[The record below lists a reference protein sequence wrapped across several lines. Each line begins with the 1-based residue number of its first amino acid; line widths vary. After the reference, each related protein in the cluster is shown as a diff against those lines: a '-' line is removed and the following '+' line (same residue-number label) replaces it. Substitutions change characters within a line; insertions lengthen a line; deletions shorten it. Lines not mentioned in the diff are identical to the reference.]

1 MPKYASL
8 HAGLLARKGEAQ
20 PAPVTQIGAVF
31 PDHAEVPKP
40 PPPQAAT
47 PVERSNTAAPAP
59 VSGPPKRVLGQVP
72 AKLEE
77 LKRNPRQARH
87 KTTVRMTDEQRRR
100 VRLAAVQL
108 ERSQQSLISEA
119 IDDFLDQ
126 LCERELP
133 NCACLRRR

>member
-31 PDHAEVPKP
+31 PDHAEVPEP
-40 PPPQAAT
+40 PEPTSRPKSPAQ
-47 PVERSNTAAPAP
+47 PAP
-59 VSGPPKRVLGQVP
+59 PTKKLGELRRHP
-72 AKLEE
+72 AT
-77 LKRNPRQARH
+77 ARH
-87 KTTVRMTDEQRRR
+87 KTTVRLNDEQRRR
-100 VRLAAVQL
+100 LRLAAVQL

-119 IDDFLDQ
+119 IDDFLDL

-133 NCACLRRR
+133 HCACLKKR

>member
-31 PDHAEVPKP
+31 PDHAEVPR
-40 PPPQAAT
+40 PPQAEPEPAVQ
-47 PVERSNTAAPAP
+47 PPPRAERQAAPR
-59 VSGPPKRVLGQVP
+59 VSN
-72 AKLEE
+72 
-77 LKRNPRQARH
+77 LKSHPRQARH
-87 KTTVRMTDEQRRR
+87 KTTVRLTDEQRRR
-100 VRLAAVQL
+100 VRLASVQL
-108 ERSQQSLISEA
+108 ERSQQSLVSEA

-126 LCERELP
+126 LCARELP